1 MSSSLK
7 LEDHGFSSKIAY
19 LEKYM
24 EKLLENTGSYK
35 DNCAKIMNAAKI
47 LSPWIFS
54 LEIRIN
60 APDINIQDICQY
72 LYNLISLKVRCAEG
86 KNLDYKK
93 KIVGMKFTEARD
105 IAETLKDAQN
115 LVTDGLCS

>member
-1 MSSSLK
+1 MK
-7 LEDHGFSSKIAY
+7 LEDHGFSFKIAY

-24 EKLLENTGSYK
+24 ERLLENTDSYK
-35 DNCAKIMNAAKI
+35 DNAVRIMNAARI

-54 LEIRIN
+54 LEVKIN
-60 APDINIQDICQY
+60 APDINIQEVCQY
-72 LYNLISLKVRCAEG
+72 LYNLISLKIRCAEG

-105 IAETLKDAQN
+105 IA
-115 LVTDGLCS
+115 

>member
-1 MSSSLK
+1 
-7 LEDHGFSSKIAY
+7 
-19 LEKYM
+19 M
-24 EKLLENTGSYK
+24 ERLLENTDSYK
-35 DNCAKIMNAAKI
+35 ENSIRIMNAARI

-54 LEIRIN
+54 LEVKIN
-60 APDINIQDICQY
+60 APDINIQEVCQY

-105 IAETLKDAQN
+105 IA
-115 LVTDGLCS
+115 

>member
-1 MSSSLK
+1 
-7 LEDHGFSSKIAY
+7 
-19 LEKYM
+19 
-24 EKLLENTGSYK
+24 
-35 DNCAKIMNAAKI
+35 MNAAKI

-54 LEIRIN
+54 LEIKIN
-60 APDINIQDICQY
+60 SPDLNIQEICQY
-72 LYNLISLKVRCAEG
+72 LYNLISLKIRCAEG

-115 LVTDGLCS
+115 LVSILLCSWF